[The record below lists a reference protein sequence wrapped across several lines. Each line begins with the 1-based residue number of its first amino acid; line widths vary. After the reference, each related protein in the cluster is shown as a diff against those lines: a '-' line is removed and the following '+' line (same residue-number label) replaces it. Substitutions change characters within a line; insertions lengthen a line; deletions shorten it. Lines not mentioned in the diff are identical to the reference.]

1 MKHIQTSGEINVH
14 NEVNDTEPIEH
25 FANDDQFGPA
35 YKYTTGGNIRRK
47 RSLPHPSPKKY
58 TNNGYGLKYQISYCI
73 VQIPYLLIY
82 FLSEKHVD

>member
-1 MKHIQTSGEINVH
+1 MKHIQTSGEIIVH
-14 NEVNDTEPIEH
+14 NEVNGTEPIDH

-58 TNNGYGLKYQISYCI
+58 TVGELKDLTLNRAYGVKL
-73 VQIPYLLIY
+73 PYLRAV
-82 FLSEKHVD
+82 STGQE